1 MFSGKSKS
9 EAAAEVSSSTTS
21 STSLIGHGTT
31 LKGDISSNG
40 DLRID
45 GKLIGNIHSTAKVVI
60 GANGVVEGDIHGV
73 QADIMGQVTGTIKV
87 KELLQLKASGKVNG
101 NIHAGK
107 LQIEPAATFNG
118 ACHMG
123 VETTATTLVNEK
135 QKDTKAA

>member
-1 MFSGKSKS
+1 MFNGKSKS
-9 EAAAEVSSSTTS
+9 EAASEVSSSN
-21 STSLIGHGTT
+21 STSLIGNGTT

-45 GKLIGNIHSTAKVVI
+45 GKLIGNVHSTAKVVI
-60 GANGVVEGDIHGV
+60 GANGIVEGDIHGV
-73 QADIMGQVTGTIKV
+73 QADIMGKVTGTIRV
-87 KELLQLKASGKVNG
+87 KELLQLKASGVVNG

-118 ACHMG
+118 GCHMG
-123 VETTATTLVNEK
+123 ADATPAATNINEK